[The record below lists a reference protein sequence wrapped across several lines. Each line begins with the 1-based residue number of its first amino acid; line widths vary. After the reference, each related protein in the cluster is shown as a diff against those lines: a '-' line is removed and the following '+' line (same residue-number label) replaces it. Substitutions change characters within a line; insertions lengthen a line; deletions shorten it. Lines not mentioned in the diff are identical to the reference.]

1 LKGPLE
7 VAIYSLTLGYG
18 CCLLESSGLVPSEDL
33 ESLNLVPI
41 SKFLFSSCNKLLTC
55 YLSRSTEDYEGPAM
69 FMFLNLLVL
78 FIYLIG
84 ESDFLTAAVV
94 DSFDF
99 LSTLTLS

>member
-1 LKGPLE
+1 MKGPLE
-7 VAIYSLTLGYG
+7 VAIYSLTLGYW
-18 CCLLESSGLVPSEDL
+18 CCLVESSGLVPSEDL

-55 YLSRSTEDYEGPAM
+55 YLRRSTEDYEGPAM
-69 FMFLNLLVL
+69 LMFLNLLVL

-84 ESDFLTAAVV
+84 ESDFLTAAV

>member
-1 LKGPLE
+1 MKGPLE

-84 ESDFLTAAVV
+84 ESDFLTAVV